1 MLATAE
7 ALEKLEE
14 SAEGARNTLNHLR
27 NTVSEDEATGIS
39 GLITS
44 GNLYGLTGEG
54 RDAMISAMGN
64 INQDTVISYLKNSL
78 GKTEEELKTY
88 FNVDS
93 IEEVFAKF
101 KKAWDDNEDALGDA
115 AGGWIDSVQQWR
127 DANQVQLNKFTAA
140 SQTKIMNALTEA
152 FTIGGTEGMNALG
165 EVFEA
170 AGDNADEL

>member
-14 SAEGARNTLNHLR
+14 SAEGARNTLNHLHD
-27 NTVSEDEATGIS
+27 TVSEDEAAGIS
-39 GLITS
+39 GLITN

-54 RDAMISAMGN
+54 RDAMIKAMGN
-64 INQDTVISYLKNSL
+64 INQGTVISYLKNSL
-78 GKTEEELKTY
+78 GKTEDELLTY
-88 FNVDS
+88 FDVDS
-93 IEEVFAKF
+93 IEAVFEKF
-101 KKAWDDNEDALGDA
+101 KKAWDNNEDALDDA
-115 AGGWIDSVQQWR
+115 AGGWIDSIQKWR
-127 DANQVQLNKFTAA
+127 DTNKDQLNKFTAA

-165 EVFEA
+165 EVFAA